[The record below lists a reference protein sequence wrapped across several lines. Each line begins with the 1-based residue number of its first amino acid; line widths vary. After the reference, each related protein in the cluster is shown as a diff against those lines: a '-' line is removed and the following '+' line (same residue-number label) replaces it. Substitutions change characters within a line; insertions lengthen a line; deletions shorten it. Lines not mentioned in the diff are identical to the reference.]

1 MEQKSF
7 TAPIWISA
15 AETSADVHGASLIRA
30 LIQLAP
36 DIPLLGMGGPSMR
49 TTSFQALF
57 RAEDL
62 SVMGL
67 TEVFSALPR
76 IWSLY
81 ARIKQALRLH
91 RPACI
96 VLLDAPDFHFR
107 LAKMAHKMN
116 IPVIYY
122 ISPQVWAWRKY
133 RVRFLRQYVQ
143 RLLCIFPFEQNFFTR
158 HGLEVAF
165 VGHPLL
171 EHMDLNSL
179 DRIKEDPNRIGLL
192 PGSRRKEISA
202 LLPPFAQAARIIHR
216 QRPQTHFTL
225 FQADGIDPEEL
236 LSLWPAEI
244 PVRIV
249 PFASRYA
256 ELKTCSLVFSAS
268 GTATLE
274 CAILGLPALVAY
286 RVSWLSYAIA
296 RQMIDVPY
304 ISMPNLIL
312 QQGVYPEYI
321 QNQVRGGLLAAR
333 ALEWL
338 ENPDQRRDI
347 RTRLQAIRSQLGA
360 HTASHTA
367 ARLILDTAQ
376 SSKVISNT

>member
-1 MEQKSF
+1 M
-7 TAPIWISA
+7 
-15 AETSADVHGASLIRA
+15 HGASLVRA
-30 LIQLAP
+30 LTQLAP

-81 ARIKQALRLH
+81 ARIKQALHQH
-91 RPACI
+91 RPSCI

-107 LAKMAHKMN
+107 LAKMAYKMK

-133 RVRFLRQYVQ
+133 RVHFLRRYVH
-143 RLLCIFPFEQNFFTR
+143 RLLCIFPFEQNFFAR

-179 DRIKEDPNRIGLL
+179 DQIEEDPERVGLL

-202 LLPPFAQAARIIHR
+202 LLPRFAQAARIIHR
-216 QRPQTHFTL
+216 QRPHTHFTL
-225 FQADGIDPEEL
+225 FQADSIKPEEL

-256 ELKTCSLVFSAS
+256 ELKACSLVFSAS

-274 CAILGLPALVAY
+274 CAILGRPALVAY
-286 RVSWLSYAIA
+286 RLSWLSYAIA
-296 RQMIDVPY
+296 RQVIDVPY

-312 QQGVYPEYI
+312 QQGVYPEYV
-321 QNQVRGGLLAAR
+321 QHRVRGGLLAAR
-333 ALEWL
+333 ALDWL
-338 ENPDQRRDI
+338 ENPDQRMAI
-347 RTRLQAIRSQLGA
+347 RNQLQAIRSQLGA
-360 HTASHTA
+360 HTASLTA

-376 SSKVISNT
+376 RQKEISDVQQVSGGA